1 MTKVELYVYDLSN
14 GLAKQLSRQLTGRQ
28 IDGIWHTSV
37 VVYGKE
43 IFYGQGIS
51 ITEPGKS
58 HHGRPLQVVDM
69 GETAIDEATFEE
81 YLSEMREHYT
91 ADKYHLLDFNCNSF
105 TNDVVGFLTG
115 GSIPSWIKDLPS
127 DFLSTPFG
135 AALRPTIDNMYRRP
149 VPGATPTPPAGIAQS
164 AANAA
169 AASPNPQLAA
179 SLLQAVAA
187 QAAGGQQLPTPSPSG
202 TSTPSTQT
210 VAAPIH
216 MVTNPASWHSTLK
229 SHRAVT
235 AFFTSATCGPCRM
248 IEPIFEEIARNKT
261 QGRSPGQVAFAKIDL
276 GTGMSS
282 QVASEYGV
290 RVTPTFIFFL
300 DGKKIHEMK
309 GADGPELRTQVDLL
323 LYQAFPPHPHQSLS
337 LPAVESLSLNPI
349 LFQQVPA
356 FDNVLNKLNGFIE
369 ASQTWPSAP
378 SKDHVQAAFTK
389 VILPYLKARFPST
402 PEAQKKA
409 TPAVPAT
416 TILLNKWAEI
426 TGVLAEAL
434 LPAELFPVADLW
446 RLALLDEVVGG
457 WAAAANNV
465 PAGSCDP
472 VVTLLSK
479 AALTA
484 DDPKA
489 RNYLLVVLR
498 MLSNA
503 FATPSLARR
512 LLTQDSTLR
521 EQLTSFLVRT
531 LLHDE
536 VAVRTAAASL
546 AFNVA
551 AYLQKLRVERVRSGG
566 SIDAD
571 GGDGD
576 WEVEMVSAVVEAI
589 GRETQSEEVLHRLTA
604 CLAFLLRLSPLYEEH
619 LGPLL
624 EVVQASSTLKGK
636 LEKGGCGENGVTKKD
651 IRQLITE
658 VAEKLCP

>member
-1 MTKVELYVYDLSN
+1 MSKVQLYVYDLSN

-37 VVYGKE
+37 VVFGKE
-43 IFYGQGIS
+43 IFYGQGIC

-69 GETAIDEATFEE
+69 GETAIDEGTVEE
-81 YLSEMREHYT
+81 YLTEMRDHYT

-105 TNDVVGFLTG
+105 TNDMVGFLTG
-115 GSIPSWIKDLPS
+115 GSIPSLSTDLPS

-149 VPGATPTPPAGIAQS
+149 VPGATPTPPSDVAQS

-179 SLLQAVAA
+179 SLLQAVATRAA
-187 QAAGGQQLPTPSPSG
+187 QGQQLPTPSPSG
-202 TSTPSTQT
+202 SSTPSTQT
-210 VAAPIH
+210 LAAPIH
-216 MVTNPASWHSTLK
+216 MTTNPSSWQSLLK

-235 AFFTSATCGPCRM
+235 AFFTSATCSPCRM
-248 IEPIFEEIARNKT
+248 IEPVFEEIARSKT

-276 GTGMSS
+276 GTGLSS
-282 QVASEYGV
+282 QVAAEYGV

-300 DGKKIHEMK
+300 DGKKTHEMK

-323 LYQAFPPHPHQSLS
+323 FYQAFPPHPHQSLS
-337 LPAVESLSLNPI
+337 LPAVQSLSLNPI

-356 FDNVLNKLNGFIE
+356 LDSVVNKLNSSID
-369 ASQTWPSAP
+369 ASQTWPSTVT
-378 SKDHVQAAFTK
+378 KDSVKATLSAL
-389 VILPYLKARFPST
+389 VLAYLKARFP
-402 PEAQKKA
+402 
-409 TPAVPAT
+409 PAT
-416 TILLNKWAEI
+416 DDPKKPAHNVLATTVLLNKWAEV
-426 TGVLAEAL
+426 TSALSEAL
-434 LPAELFPVADLW
+434 TPAELFPLADLW
-446 RLALLDEVVGG
+446 RLALLDEGIGG
-457 WAAAANNV
+457 WASTANN
-465 PAGSCDP
+465 DP
-472 VVTLLSK
+472 VTLLLPRTDS
-479 AALTA
+479 T
-484 DDPKA
+484 PP
-489 RNYLLVVLR
+489 RNYTLVVLR

-503 FATPSLARR
+503 FATVSLARKV
-512 LLTQDSTLR
+512 TGTALR
-521 EQLTSFLVRT
+521 EQLTAFLVRT
-531 LLHDE
+531 LLHDD

-551 AYLQKLRVERVRSGG
+551 AYLQKIRVEKVRSGR
-566 SIDAD
+566 SVEVD

-576 WEVEMVSAVVEAI
+576 WEVEVVSAVVEAI
-589 GRETQSEEVLHRLTA
+589 SQEKQSEEVVHRLTA

-624 EVVQASSTLKGK
+624 EVLQASATLKSK
-636 LEKGGCGENGVTKKD
+636 LGKGGCGEDGIAKKNV
-651 IRQLITE
+651 RQLVTE